1 MGKEKYTQKTI
12 SVSKN
17 GKKKQ
22 VIRITE
28 IEGRKNR
35 KGQVYKQ
42 TETLHLGNS

>member
-17 GKKKQ
+17 GKKK
-22 VIRITE
+22 

-42 TETLHLGNS
+42 TQTLHLGNS